1 VSGRCDSLTPR
12 ELAVLRLVAT
22 GLENRTIA
30 GEMSVGVETVKA
42 HLASVYSK
50 LEVSG
55 RRDAVKRAQELGILP

>member
-1 VSGRCDSLTPR
+1 M
-12 ELAVLRLVAT
+12 LRLVAT